1 MNNNIF
7 DSKELKLH
15 NGLRIVSI
23 KKETELFSL
32 HAGVKIGSIY
42 ESDEQR
48 GAAHFVEHMLF
59 KGTRNLTNEELNKS
73 FENLGG
79 EYNAYTDYNCTVYSI
94 TALCDEINKAVELIS
109 DMLQNPSF
117 DEKEFKKEKKVI
129 LSEINSN
136 KDDIEDYCYTKVHEI
151 GFSKSP
157 LKYDTIGT
165 KSNIEGFTA
174 EFIKDFY
181 KTYYL
186 PNNSYIVIVS
196 KFNHE
201 EIFDLVKQHFNS
213 WTEGKLEDK
222 SIIVEENIPKI
233 VTNYK
238 KDITQS
244 SIIYM
249 FTAYN
254 LNRFEE
260 AALKILNYKL
270 GESANSILFREIR
283 ENKGLAYDIYS
294 DLNLSKHVKTMYIYT
309 AVDNENVKEAM
320 NSINESIEKIKKDE
334 KTLDEDSILLMKK
347 VLKTSLAFTIEDTT
361 DIGNYVVHQYIDDE
375 NIYEFLEDMKYVD
388 TIKNEDVRQIA
399 RKVLSNPSIYIVKA
413 KGSV

>member
-1 MNNNIF
+1 M
-7 DSKELKLH
+7 
-15 NGLRIVSI
+15 
-23 KKETELFSL
+23 FSL
-32 HAGVKIGSIY
+32 HVGVKIGSIY
-42 ESDEQR
+42 ESNEER
-48 GAAHFVEHMLF
+48 GASHFVEHMLF
-59 KGTRNLTNEELNKS
+59 KGTKSLTNEELNKR

-79 EYNAYTDYNCTVYSI
+79 EYNAYTDYNCTVYSV
-94 TALCDEINKAVELIS
+94 TALYEEMTKAVELIS
-109 DMLQNPSF
+109 DMIQNPSF

-129 LSEINSN
+129 LSELNSG

-165 KSNIEGFTA
+165 KANVEGFSRN
-174 EFIKDFY
+174 FIFDFY
-181 KTYYL
+181 KKYYI
-186 PNNSYIVIVS
+186 PNNCFIVIVS
-196 KFNHE
+196 KLEHE
-201 EIFDLVKQHFNS
+201 QVFDLVEKYFGDWNKG
-213 WTEGKLEDK
+213 EVKDK
-222 SIIVEENIPKI
+222 DIIVEENIPKI
-233 VTNYK
+233 VTSHR
-238 KDITQS
+238 KDISQS

-294 DLNLSKHVKTMYIYT
+294 DLNLSKNVKTMYIYT
-309 AVDNENVKEAM
+309 AVNNENVKETID
-320 NSINESIEKIKKDE
+320 SINNCIEKIKYEE
-334 KTLDEDSILLMKK
+334 KWLDDNSILLMKK

-361 DIGNYVVHQYIDDE
+361 DIGNYVLHQCMDGED
-375 NIYEFLEDMKYVD
+375 IYEFVEDMRYAD
-388 TIKNEDVRQIA
+388 TIKNEDVRKVA
-399 RKVLSNPSIYIVKA
+399 LKVLTNPSIYVVKA

>member
-7 DSKELKLH
+7 DSKELNLH
-15 NGLRIVSI
+15 NGIKVISI
-23 KKETELFSL
+23 KKETALFSL
-32 HAGVKIGSIY
+32 HVGVKIGSIY
-42 ESDEQR
+42 ESNEER
-48 GAAHFVEHMLF
+48 GASHFVEHMLF
-59 KGTRNLTNEELNKS
+59 KGTKSLTNEELNKR

-79 EYNAYTDYNCTVYSI
+79 EYNAYTDYNCTVYSV
-94 TALCDEINKAVELIS
+94 TALYEEMTKAVELIS
-109 DMLQNPSF
+109 DMIQNPSF

-129 LSEINSN
+129 LSELNSG

-165 KSNIEGFTA
+165 KANVEGFSRN
-174 EFIKDFY
+174 FIFDFY
-181 KTYYL
+181 KKYYI
-186 PNNSYIVIVS
+186 PNNCFIVIVS
-196 KFNHE
+196 KLEHE
-201 EIFDLVKQHFNS
+201 QVFDLVEKYFGDWNKG
-213 WTEGKLEDK
+213 EVKDK
-222 SIIVEENIPKI
+222 DIIVEENIPKI
-233 VTNYK
+233 VTSHR
-238 KDITQS
+238 KDISQS

-294 DLNLSKHVKTMYIYT
+294 DLNLSKNVKTMYIYT
-309 AVDNENVKEAM
+309 AVNNENVKETID
-320 NSINESIEKIKKDE
+320 SINNCIEKIKYEE
-334 KTLDEDSILLMKK
+334 KWLDDNSILLMKK

-361 DIGNYVVHQYIDDE
+361 DIGNYVLHQCMDGED
-375 NIYEFLEDMKYVD
+375 IYEFVEDMRYAD
-388 TIKNEDVRQIA
+388 TIKNEDVRKVA
-399 RKVLSNPSIYIVKA
+399 LKVLTNPSIYVVKA